1 MLAVEVN
8 VDKYDVGK
16 LVSVVVIV
24 VLLVAVVGIGIL
36 ELFVMCSIEVV
47 CAKDVDI
54 DITVV
59 IVVVEEETQVMR
71 RTNVPRRKTMKRSKR
86 SCSLTWIFL
95 RFSKIISLRVGG
107 DSKRPF

>member
-36 ELFVMCSIEVV
+36 ELFVMCSVEVV
-47 CAKDVDI
+47 HAKDDDV

-59 IVVVEEETQVMR
+59 IVVVVVEEETQVMR

-107 DSKRPF
+107 D